1 MLDTGVDRDDIS
13 EEVIRDLA
21 VVTTTKNM
29 RVITVDNKIVR
40 KRTIASFTIDSL
52 DTTRQG
58 ARCKVHTKMKTG
70 VPK

>member
-29 RVITVDNKIVR
+29 RVITVDNKIVLIGSSR
-40 KRTIASFTIDSL
+40 ANRAI
-52 DTTRQG
+52 
-58 ARCKVHTKMKTG
+58 
-70 VPK
+70 

>member
-52 DTTRQG
+52 DTTRCI
-58 ARCKVHTKMKTG
+58 R
-70 VPK
+70 